1 MKVELTI
8 PDNLNEI
15 SLGQYQEFVKAQEE
29 NTDAFFISQKL
40 VSIFCQIP
48 MSNVMHIPVTEVEY
62 IVDKIGNMFL
72 KQHSFVNQFEL
83 GGKKFGFIPN
93 MEDIS
98 LGEYIDL
105 EANIGDL
112 SNYHKAMAVMYRPI
126 TESAKDTY
134 LIEQYEGTANYSEVM
149 KFAPVSIALGAQ
161 VFFWT
166 LKKDLIRALIV
177 YLEKAEKGLTSSA
190 KPHNLV
196 KDGGGI
202 NLSISSLKEMYL
214 DLEMSPVQV
223 SLNV

>member
-8 PDNLNEI
+8 PDSLNEI
-15 SLGQYQEFVKAQEE
+15 TLGQYQEFVKAQEE

-48 MSNVMHIPVTEVEY
+48 MSNVMHIPITEVEY

-166 LKKDLIRALIV
+166 LKKDLIKALIV
-177 YLEKAEKGLTSSA
+177 YLEKAEKDLTSSA
-190 KPHNLV
+190 KQHNLG
-196 KDGGGI
+196 KDGVGI

>member
-126 TESAKDTY
+126 TESVKDTY

-166 LKKDLIRALIV
+166 LKKDLIKALIV

-190 KPHNLV
+190 KQRNLV
-196 KDGGGI
+196 KDGDGI

>member
-15 SLGQYQEFVKAQEE
+15 TLGQYQEFVKAQEE

-48 MSNVMHIPVTEVEY
+48 MSNVMHIPITDVEY

-126 TESAKDTY
+126 TESVKDTY

-177 YLEKAEKGLTSSA
+177 YLEKAEKDLTSSV
-190 KPHNLV
+190 KHRNLE
-196 KDGGGI
+196 KDGAGI

-214 DLEMSPVQV
+214 SLETSPVQV